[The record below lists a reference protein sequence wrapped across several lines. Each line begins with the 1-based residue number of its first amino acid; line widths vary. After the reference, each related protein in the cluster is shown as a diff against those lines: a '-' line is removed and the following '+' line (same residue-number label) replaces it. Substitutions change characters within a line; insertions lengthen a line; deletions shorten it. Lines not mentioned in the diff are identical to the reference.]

1 MSKKD
6 NFLKTILS
14 GENGILSSKRLF
26 GGITILV
33 VLGCI
38 ITLVIKEGGTNVV
51 ENLLITA
58 MILGASLLG
67 ISSVSNILSCMGKKK
82 NNMGENTI
90 NKCNNNSG
98 DNSSPQSK

>member
-6 NFLKTILS
+6 NFLNNLLS
-14 GENGILSSKRLF
+14 GGNGILSSKRLF

-38 ITLVIKEGGTNVV
+38 IMLVIKEGGTDVV

-67 ISSVSNILSCMGKKK
+67 ISSVSNIVNCMTKKK
-82 NNMGENTI
+82 NNI
-90 NKCNNNSG
+90 NKCNNDSG
-98 DNSSPQSK
+98 DTSSPQPK